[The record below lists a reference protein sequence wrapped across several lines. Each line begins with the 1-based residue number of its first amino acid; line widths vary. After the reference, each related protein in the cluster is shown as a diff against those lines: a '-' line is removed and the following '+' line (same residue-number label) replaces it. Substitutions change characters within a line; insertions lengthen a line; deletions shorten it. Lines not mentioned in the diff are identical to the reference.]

1 MSVEPDQDTPHSAE
15 AEATSKAHS
24 GGVAGDGAAPPYGW
38 YYFGPEPAW
47 SQLGANAS
55 QGGAHEMGHG
65 DGGPTA
71 GHHGPAGGAAPPY
84 GQTRVDNSDLK
95 EAFDRLSRGDLSAD
109 TIGKL
114 LNLDDRDFWTGAVLG
129 AAAALLATNLPTLM
143 SMLSG
148 AARPKPGADD
158 EIDRNDTKRKSDAY
172 VNKMN
177 EERK

>member
-47 SQLGANAS
+47 SQLGAN
-55 QGGAHEMGHG
+55 QGGPYGMESRDA
-65 DGGPTA
+65 GPTA

-84 GQTRVDNSDLK
+84 GQARIDNADLK

-114 LNLDDRDFWTGAVLG
+114 LGMDDRDFWTGAVLG
-129 AAAALLATNLPTLM
+129 AAAALLATNLPAIM

-148 AARPKPGADD
+148 VARPKSGA
-158 EIDRNDTKRKSDAY
+158 EQGSDRNDTKRKSDAN
-172 VNKMN
+172 VSDMN

>member
-1 MSVEPDQDTPHSAE
+1 MSGETDNNESPRAE
-15 AEATSKAHS
+15 AEAMSSAYS
-24 GGVAGDGAAPPYGW
+24 GGAAGHGAPPYGW

-47 SQLGANAS
+47 SQPGANAWR
-55 QGGAHEMGHG
+55 GASHGIGHG
-65 DGGPTA
+65 DAGPSS
-71 GHHGPAGGAAPPY
+71 GHHGPSGGAAPPY
-84 GQTRVDNSDLK
+84 GQTRVDNSDLT

-114 LNLDDRDFWTGAVLG
+114 LNLDDRDFWTGALLG
-129 AAAALLATNLPTLM
+129 AAAALLATNLPNLM
-143 SMLSG
+143 SILSG